1 MRLNRQVSITAGYIA
16 LLGCLLILL
25 GRQAVP
31 ARADDSTPTPTP
43 ANAVS
48 ARQAN
53 LFIDYTVYEWWLLSW
68 QTNKAVCQI
77 YIEHPGLPTSDEIY
91 TFCGGSLFNEWIS
104 TQPCVESNMGKD
116 SSQCS
121 GMYLHAVAK
130 TPAKRKMV
138 VDLPVPEVWVS
149 LTDCN
154 PVPRENRCSSVPSLI
169 LTGQEPLP
177 NEAIIRLQGIIGG
190 ETFSC
195 PGDQCVIPLQPTGN
209 QGQSITFWADS
220 SYGDESEHFT
230 ALVRVMPWGDF
241 MDPEKGSNE
250 QPQWYVDV
258 LSSQWR
264 GEKPASCADVWQ
276 VFPNLGGPAPWL
288 TTPKKVEDLQSQVSY
303 DYLTRALIQNG
314 VVDVN
319 NCGNGGGSG
328 NQCGV
333 KGALASVIDWQN
345 RFDNEIMK
353 VAGVTGVPAQLMKNV
368 FARESQ
374 LWPGIYT
381 TYKEA
386 GLGQLTENGAD
397 TILLWNPD
405 FFSQFCPLVLN
416 KDVCSLG
423 FGNLNSDQQSTLRG
437 ALVRNVNASCSDC
450 QGGIDLTQANFSV
463 SVFAQGLEAN
473 CQQVGRILSNT
484 TLVQPGQTTSYED
497 LWRFTL
503 VNYNAGPGCLAK
515 AVQTAYGNSEPLNW
529 EHVSSH
535 LEPACQGAIDYV
547 NSISQAGS
555 PTPTPTATPKRVIPS
570 ATPLSV
576 STETPASL
584 NPTLQSTAGTTSTTS
599 PSSTPISNPY
609 PAGTPSSTPQTNPY
623 PGGEPTSTPASY
635 P

>member
-1 MRLNRQVSITAGYIA
+1 MRLRPLFLTAGYVVIIC
-16 LLGCLLILL
+16 GLLILL

-31 ARADDSTPTPTP
+31 ARADNSAPTPTPT
-43 ANAVS
+43 AAVLS
-48 ARQAN
+48 RQAN
-53 LFIDYTVYEWWLLSW
+53 LFINYTVYEWWLLSW
-68 QTNKAVCQI
+68 KTNQAECQI
-77 YIEHPGLPTSDEIY
+77 YIEHPGLPTPDEIL
-91 TFCGGSLFNEWIS
+91 TFCGQSLYDDWAGTKPCTKASAGIDLNE
-104 TQPCVESNMGKD
+104 CA
-116 SSQCS
+116 

-154 PVPRENRCSSVPSLI
+154 PVPPDNRCSSVPSLI
-169 LTGQEPLP
+169 LTGEEPLP
-177 NEAIIRLQGIIGG
+177 NETIIRLQGIIGG
-190 ETFSC
+190 ESFSC
-195 PGDQCVIPLQPTGN
+195 PGNQCVIPLQPTGM
-209 QGQSITFWADS
+209 QGLSISFWGDS
-220 SYGDESEHFT
+220 SYGDESDHFT

-241 MDPEKGSNE
+241 MDPEKGSKEN
-250 QPQWYVDV
+250 PQWYVDV

-276 VFPNLGGPAPWL
+276 VFPDLGGPPAWL
-288 TTPKKVEDLQSQVSY
+288 STPKKVGDLKSQVSY
-303 DYLTRALIQNG
+303 NFLTKALIQNG

-319 NCGNGGGSG
+319 ICGTGD
-328 NQCGV
+328 QCGV
-333 KGALASVIDWQN
+333 KGALASVMDWQN

-353 VAGVTGVPAQLMKNV
+353 VAGQTGVPAQLMKNV

-405 FFSQFCPLVLN
+405 FFSQFCPLVIN
-416 KDVCSLG
+416 KDICSLG
-423 FGNLNSDQQSTLRG
+423 FGNLNSDEQTTLRG

-463 SVFAQGLEAN
+463 RVFAQGLEAN

-484 TLVQPGQTTSYED
+484 TLVQPGHTTSYED

-515 AVQTAYGNSEPLNW
+515 AVQTAYGNSEPLDW

-535 LEPACQGAIDYV
+535 LEPVCQAAIDYV
-547 NSISQAGS
+547 NTISTVGN
-555 PTPTPTATPKRVIPS
+555 PTPTATSTVVVPS
-570 ATPLSV
+570 TTSLPV
-576 STETPASL
+576 FTETPANL
-584 NPTLQSTAGTTSTTS
+584 NPTLQTTAG
-599 PSSTPISNPY
+599 PSSTPNPY
-609 PAGTPSSTPQTNPY
+609 PAGGSTATPESNPY
-623 PGGEPTSTPASY
+623 PGGVQSSTPES
-635 P
+635 

>member
-1 MRLNRQVSITAGYIA
+1 MRSNRLLFIAGYIVII
-16 LLGCLLILL
+16 CSLLILL
-25 GRQAVP
+25 GGQVVP
-31 ARADDSTPTPTP
+31 ARADDNTPSPTPTIAAP
-43 ANAVS
+43 APAI

-53 LFIDYTVYEWWLLSW
+53 LYIDYTVYEWWLLSW
-68 QTNKAVCQI
+68 QTNQAECQI
-77 YIEHPGLPTSDEIY
+77 YIQHPGLPTPNEIL
-91 TFCGGSLFNEWIS
+91 TFCGQSLYNTWAG
-104 TQPCVESNMGKD
+104 TKPCIQASVGKD
-116 SSQCS
+116 LNECG

-138 VDLPVPEVWVS
+138 VDLPVPKVWVS

-154 PVPRENRCSSVPSLI
+154 PVPPDNRCSSVPGLI
-169 LTGQEPLP
+169 LTGEEPLP

-190 ETFSC
+190 ESFSC
-195 PGDQCVIPLQPTGN
+195 PGNQCVIPLQPTGM
-209 QGQSITFWADS
+209 QGLSISFWADS

-230 ALVRVMPWGDF
+230 ALIRVMPWGDF
-241 MDPEKGSNE
+241 MDPEKANSEN
-250 QPQWYVDV
+250 PQWYVDV

-276 VFPNLGGPAPWL
+276 VFPDLGGPPAWL
-288 TTPKKVEDLQSQVSY
+288 STPKKVVDLQSQVSY
-303 DYLTRALIQNG
+303 NYLTKALIQNG
-314 VVDVN
+314 VLDLN
-319 NCGNGGGSG
+319 NCGNG
-328 NQCGV
+328 NPCTM
-333 KGALASVIDWQN
+333 KGALASVVDWQN

-353 VAGVTGVPAQLMKNV
+353 VAGQTGVPAQLMKNV

-416 KDVCSLG
+416 NDACSLG

-463 SVFAQGLEAN
+463 IVFAQGLEAN

-484 TLVQPGQTTSYED
+484 TMVQPGQTTSYED

-503 VNYNAGPGCLAK
+503 VNYNAGPGCLAN
-515 AVQTAYGNSEPLNW
+515 AITTAYGNSESLDW

-535 LEPACQGAIDYV
+535 LEPACRGAIDYV
-547 NSISQAGS
+547 NYISTAGS
-555 PTPTPTATPKRVIPS
+555 PTPTVTPTQVIPTN
-570 ATPLSV
+570 TPLPV
-576 STETPASL
+576 FTETPVHL
-584 NPTLQSTAGTTSTTS
+584 NPTLQITSG
-599 PSSTPISNPY
+599 PSSTSYPI
-609 PAGTPSSTPQTNPY
+609 GTSTSTPETNPY
-623 PGGEPTSTPASY
+623 PDGGFTSTPGSY

>member
-1 MRLNRQVSITAGYIA
+1 MRLNRRLIITAGYITIII
-16 LLGCLLILL
+16 CLLLLL
-25 GRQAVP
+25 GRQVVP
-31 ARADDSTPTPTP
+31 ARADDTIPTPTPTSP
-43 ANAVS
+43 TP

-68 QTNKAVCQI
+68 QTNQAMCQI
-77 YIEHPGLPTSDEIY
+77 FIEHPGLPTNDEIY
-91 TFCGGSLFNEWIS
+91 TFCGGDLFNQWIS
-104 TQPCVESNMGKD
+104 TKPCAESDMGKD
-116 SSQCS
+116 SSQCD

-130 TPAKRKMV
+130 TPGKRKMV
-138 VDLPVPEVWVS
+138 VNLPVPEVWVS

-154 PVPRENRCSSVPSLI
+154 PVPPDNRCSSIPGLI
-169 LTGQEPLP
+169 LTGEEPLP
-177 NEAIIRLQGIIGG
+177 NEAIIRLQGIIGS

-209 QGQSITFWADS
+209 QGQSISFWADS

-241 MDPEKGSNE
+241 MDPEKGNNE

-276 VFPNLGGPAPWL
+276 VFPNIGGPPTWL
-288 TTPKKVEDLQSQVSY
+288 TTPKKVENLKSQVSY
-303 DYLTRALIQNG
+303 NYLTKALIQNG
-314 VVDVN
+314 VVEVN
-319 NCGNGGGSG
+319 NCGNGGGSD

-353 VAGVTGVPAQLMKNV
+353 VAAQTGVPAQLMKNV

-416 KDVCSLG
+416 KDVCSIG
-423 FGNLNSDQQSTLRG
+423 FGNLNADQQSTLRG

-463 SVFAQGLEAN
+463 RVFAEGLEAN

-503 VNYNAGPGCLAK
+503 VNYNAGAGCLAN
-515 AVQTAYGNSEPLNW
+515 AIQTTYGNSEPLDW

-547 NSISQAGS
+547 NTITMAGS
-555 PTPTPTATPKRVIPS
+555 PTPTATPKRVLPTR
-570 ATPLSV
+570 TPLPLT
-576 STETPASL
+576 TEAPGSPTP
-584 NPTLQSTAGTTSTTS
+584 TSQITVG
-599 PSSTPISNPY
+599 PSSTPNSNPY
-609 PAGTPSSTPQTNPY
+609 PAETLTSTPESNPY
-623 PGGEPTSTPASY
+623 PGVEPSSTAVSY

>member
-1 MRLNRQVSITAGYIA
+1 MRSARFLLLTSKFIA
-16 LLGCLLILL
+16 IILVLLFFL
-25 GRQAVP
+25 GKQAVP
-31 ARADDSTPTPTP
+31 ARADDTVPTPTPTT
-43 ANAVS
+43 AALS
-48 ARQAN
+48 RQAN
-53 LFIDYTVYEWWLLSW
+53 LYIDYTVYEWWLLSW
-68 QTNKAVCQI
+68 QNNQSQCQI
-77 YIEHPGLPTSDEIY
+77 YIQHPGLPTPNEIY
-91 TFCGGSLFNEWIS
+91 TFCGQSLYDQWAATKS
-104 TQPCVESNMGKD
+104 CLSKD
-116 SSQCS
+116 LSQCS

-138 VDLPVPEVWVS
+138 VDLPMPEVWVS

-154 PVPRENRCSSVPSLI
+154 PVPPDNRCSSMPSLI
-169 LTGQEPLP
+169 LSGEEPLP
-177 NEAIIRLQGIIGG
+177 NEAVIRLQGTMGG
-190 ETFSC
+190 QSFSC
-195 PGDQCVIPLQPTGN
+195 PGDQCVIPLQPTGM
-209 QGQSITFWADS
+209 QGLPISFWADS
-220 SYGDESEHFT
+220 SYGDESDHFT
-230 ALVRVMPWGDF
+230 ALIRVMPWGDF

-250 QPQWYVDV
+250 NPQWYVDV

-264 GEKPASCADVWQ
+264 GEKPASCSDVWQ
-276 VFPNLGGPAPWL
+276 VFPNLGGPPDWL
-288 TTPKKVEDLQSQVSY
+288 STPKKVEDLKSSVSY
-303 DYLTRALIQNG
+303 NFLTNALIQNG

-319 NCGNGGGSG
+319 NCTNGSTT
-328 NQCGV
+328 CGV
-333 KGALASVIDWQN
+333 KGALASVMDWQN

-353 VAGVTGVPAQLMKNV
+353 TASQTGVPAQLMKNV

-397 TILLWNPD
+397 TILLWNSD

-416 KDVCSLG
+416 KDVCALG
-423 FGNLNSDQQSTLRG
+423 FGNLNPDRQSTLRG

-497 LWRFTL
+497 LWKFTL

-515 AVQTAYGNSEPLNW
+515 AVQTAYGNSEPLDW

-535 LEPACQGAIDYV
+535 LEPACKASIDYV
-547 NSISQAGS
+547 DYISTAGN
-555 PTPTPTATPKRVIPS
+555 PTQTATPTQVIPTN
-570 ATPLSV
+570 TPLPV
-576 STETPASL
+576 FTETPANP
-584 NPTLQSTAGTTSTTS
+584 NPTLQSTAG
-599 PSSTPISNPY
+599 PSATPISTVY
-609 PAGTPSSTPQTNPY
+609 PVEAAISSPNANPY
-623 PGGEPTSTPASY
+623 PGGDQTSTPASY